1 MCALHRNAAVERQIR
16 SKQGWRSLLALSL
29 FVLSFLSIILSACGS
44 QQTGT
49 SAASAEMRR
58 TQFLLQGRVHPI
70 PGPLVT
76 SQVRIAQEHV
86 YTVSTSNVGLM
97 QLAVDGQGNAWVGEM
112 NTNQLDHLDTRTG
125 KVKRWTPPGGQ
136 YGLMTTLV
144 DAQGQVWFAEQNA
157 NYIGRF
163 DPGQQSFR
171 LFPLGTLQGS
181 PLGPQDLCFDSQGM
195 LWFTATTGNAIGQ
208 LDPASGAVHLWPI
221 PSSPFSISV
230 VLDGRVWF
238 GATGLIGVIDPLT
251 NQTTLYNLPDAQ
263 VQVFSL
269 AADATGRI
277 WFTEV
282 LPGKLGMFDPAT
294 GNLTELAVP
303 TMAGNPPALY
313 ELVIDHQNTIW
324 FVDVGI
330 NTLVQY
336 RPDQQTFTFFRLSRQ
351 NSLPNPP
358 YGLALDSAGHLWFTF
373 GGSPANYIGEMSP

>member
-1 MCALHRNAAVERQIR
+1 
-16 SKQGWRSLLALSL
+16 
-29 FVLSFLSIILSACGS
+29 
-44 QQTGT
+44 
-49 SAASAEMRR
+49 
-58 TQFLLQGRVHPI
+58 
-70 PGPLVT
+70 
-76 SQVRIAQEHV
+76 
-86 YTVSTSNVGLM
+86 
-97 QLAVDGQGNAWVGEM
+97 
-112 NTNQLDHLDTRTG
+112 
-125 KVKRWTPPGGQ
+125 
-136 YGLMTTLV
+136 MT
-144 DAQGQVWFAEQNA
+144 
-157 NYIGRF
+157 
-163 DPGQQSFR
+163 
-171 LFPLGTLQGS
+171 
-181 PLGPQDLCFDSQGM
+181 
-195 LWFTATTGNAIGQ
+195 
-208 LDPASGAVHLWPI
+208 PASGAVHLWPI

-230 VLDGRVWF
+230 VPDGRVWF

-269 AADATGRI
+269 AADTTGRI

-351 NSLPNPP
+351 NSPPNPP